1 MSNGIVK
8 NRCVFF
14 IGGYDPKTPS
24 EFFDRMAKE
33 LRRFEQTWNVSAA
46 LSPVEVSANG
56 ESATAALQ
64 TSADGQWRVNTE
76 FTFFVLNGIVT
87 NDFARP
93 LHIRLATY
101 LVAFLDFTL
110 SGALVSMAT
119 RSWRFALY
127 FLYPFL
133 AILLF
138 SAAGLGAAILAAALP
153 APFSLVAAP
162 IAGLATF
169 GLLLRYAGERWS
181 VTHLMD
187 LWSFSRNYLRGRR
200 PDAEALL
207 QGFAETV
214 VARSASRQFEEIILI
229 GHSTGGGLILDV
241 AARALQLDA
250 GLAGRGQ
257 VNLLTL
263 GSTALKFGLHPAGG
277 WFRAKVQ
284 SLVDEPRLRWAEF
297 QCLIEAINFYKT
309 DPVAEMELK
318 PRSDGHAFPV
328 VQQVRIRDMLEKATY
343 KRIKHNPFRIHY
355 QFVFGNTRRYFYD
368 FFMVCCGPSFLSQVR
383 RTARTDRSHLSDAA

>member
-1 MSNGIVK
+1 MSDGIVK
-8 NRCVFF
+8 TRCVFF

-46 LSPVEVSANG
+46 LSPVKVSVDG
-56 ESATAALQ
+56 ESATAALE
-64 TSADGQWRVNTE
+64 TSADRQWRVKTE

-87 NDFARP
+87 KDFARP
-93 LHIRLATY
+93 LHIRLAKY

-138 SAAGLGAAILAAALP
+138 AAAGMGAAMLAAALP
-153 APFSLVAAP
+153 TPYSLVMAP
-162 IAGLATF
+162 LAGLAVF
-169 GLLLRYAGERWS
+169 GLLLGHAGERWS

-187 LWSFSRNYLRGRR
+187 LWSFSRNYLRRKR

-214 VARSASRQFEEIILI
+214 VARSASQHFDEIILI

-284 SLVDEPRLRWAEF
+284 SLVDEPRLHWTEF
-297 QCLIEAINFYKT
+297 QCLIDAINFYKT
-309 DPVAEMELK
+309 DPVGEMGLD
-318 PRSDGHAFPV
+318 PRSGGKAFPV
-328 VQQVRIRDMLEKATY
+328 VQQVRIRDMLEKPTY
-343 KRIKHNPFRIHY
+343 QRIKHNPFRIHY

-368 FFMVCCGPSFLSQVR
+368 FFMICCGPSFLSQVG
-383 RTARTDRSHLSDAA
+383 RTARSDRSHLTDAA